1 MLSRLFGIAVVG
13 AVLGGC
19 AVKSVEEVEPYSTV
33 TLNMPPEQVIAGLSS
48 EQCSAFIYAKSRAY
62 SAERFE
68 IQYFSKNVL
77 SDIPG
82 DIVFGSMTA
91 EGKTVLTMKSISKL
105 QEPYSKVMLRKLQ
118 TGKCE

>member
-1 MLSRLFGIAVVG
+1 MLVRMLGVVVIG

-19 AVKSVEEVEPYSTV
+19 AVKTVEEVEPYSTV
-33 TLNMPPEQVIAGLSS
+33 TLNMPPAQVIAGLSG

-68 IQYFSKNVL
+68 IQYFSKNVM

-82 DIVFGSMTA
+82 DIVLGSITA
-91 EGKTVLTMKSISKL
+91 EGKTVLRMKSISKF
-105 QEPYSKVMLRKLQ
+105 QEPYSKVMLRKVQ